1 MEDSN
6 NLDASTL
13 KEALFLFNAVNDGWT
28 VWKNSQGSYEM
39 VKEKKDIKGNV
50 EKEKFERKFVERYM
64 KR

>member
-6 NLDASTL
+6 NQPQNIDASTL

-39 VKEKKDIKGNV
+39 VKEKKDHVNILK
-50 EKEKFERKFVERYM
+50 
-64 KR
+64 